1 MTRSAPRI
9 LLLAIAV
16 AISGCARVQTD
27 KPAPTT
33 PAQITEPEFIE
44 VFPGVRLDRQRRI
57 VEFDGF
63 VPINVNDPDAP
74 DVWLELVVCLV
85 DTREHESLVATSVT
99 PSNIHAAML
108 LAGFEP
114 GAPGGW
120 RPADGRIVRTSPT
133 GDPVRVQ
140 LITNSSAEQRDS
152 EKRIDDAADW
162 ILDAS
167 TGEALPSEGT
177 GFVFTGSSRVPFRG
191 RDWYAADG
199 GGVVIGLVTFA
210 DPASTA
216 MISWGETVSDA
227 ASVDEPR
234 WLADPNRTPPFG
246 TAVTV
251 RISQG
256 EQNP

>member
-1 MTRSAPRI
+1 MTRSNARI
-9 LLLAIAV
+9 LLLACAV
-16 AISGCARVQTD
+16 TLTGCAHQRAD
-27 KPAPTT
+27 RPEPAP
-33 PAQITEPEFIE
+33 PAQIAEPDFIE
-44 VFPGVRLDRQRRI
+44 VFPGVRLDREKRI

-120 RPADGRIVRTSPT
+120 RPVAGAIERTAPT
-133 GDPVRVQ
+133 GDPVLVQ
-140 LITNSSAEQRDS
+140 LITERSGAQGKGER
-152 EKRIDDAADW
+152 RIDDARTW
-162 ILDAS
+162 IRDS
-167 TGEALPSEGT
+167 ETGQPLPVDGV
-177 GFVFTGSSRVPFRG
+177 GFVFAGSSRVPFRG

-216 MISWGETVSDA
+216 MISWRETISDA
-227 ASVDEPR
+227 ASVDAPR
-234 WLADPNRTPPFG
+234 WLADPRRTPPFG

-251 RISQG
+251 RLSHDPQ
-256 EQNP
+256 EP